1 MRATRMGLRA
11 TILLTLLAS
20 LNLALAGCARPGGSL
35 EAAFPA
41 PDSLPGWQPQ
51 GEPWR
56 YDRETLVNLVDGQ
69 ADAYLAY
76 RFEEV
81 AVRSYAGPD
90 GARVDIELWQVATP
104 ADAYGLFTAYR
115 AGQPA
120 AAGNGGDTD
129 PGRRL
134 AFWQGRTYVRIR
146 ARQDVPQADLERFAA
161 VLSEAL
167 PQGGERPALVAR
179 LPGEGLVEES
189 VLYFHQ
195 EISIQDRLWLGG
207 ENRLGLNAET
217 NGVWAE
223 YRLGADQQPVTLLV
237 IEYPDEAAASSG
249 LAALEALGLPDIAA
263 AQVHGR
269 LLAAA
274 FGSIDAAAAA
284 GWLQGIVAAQ

>member
-1 MRATRMGLRA
+1 MRATRIGLLPA
-11 TILLTLLAS
+11 ILATLLAA
-20 LNLALAGCARPGGSL
+20 LGFVLAGCARPGRSL
-35 EAAFPA
+35 QAAFPA

-51 GEPWR
+51 GQPRR
-56 YDRETLVNLVDGQ
+56 YDRETIFNLVDGQ
-69 ADAYLAY
+69 ADAYFAY
-76 RFEEV
+76 GFEEV
-81 AVRSYAGPD
+81 AVCSYAGPA
-90 GARVDIELWQVATP
+90 GALVDVELWQVATP

-120 AAGNGGDTD
+120 AAGNAGDTD

-146 ARQDVPQADLERFAA
+146 ARQDIPQADLERFAA
-161 VLSEAL
+161 ALSQAL

-179 LPGEGLVEES
+179 LPGEGLAEES

-207 ENRLGLNAET
+207 ENRLGLNAGT

-223 YRLGADQQPVTLLV
+223 YRLGADQQPVKLLV
-237 IEYPDEAAASSG
+237 IEYPDEAAAASG

-263 AQVHGR
+263 AQAHGR

-274 FGSIDAAAAA
+274 FGSMDAAAAA
-284 GWLQGIVAAQ
+284 EWLQGIVAAQ